1 MSFLIC
7 AEGFGKQRFITLLRK
22 AGYAC
27 RPFLGGKQFPD
38 RNPQRGLCP
47 LEENCA
53 FQGLPMERI
62 SLFFCLN
69 KSKS

>member
-1 MSFLIC
+1 MPRKGSGNEL
-7 AEGFGKQRFITLLRK
+7 FITLLRK
-22 AGYAC
+22 AGFTC

-38 RNPQRGLCP
+38 WNPQRGLCP

-53 FQGLPMERI
+53 FQGLPKERI
-62 SLFFCLN
+62 SLFFCFN